1 MYLRKQLDFSA
12 QWQMTH
18 IFISPGYGTSLVT
31 QFCLLIE
38 EHPGTSQDWKG
49 LQTLVCSLR
58 SSGTGHEFRFLIVLL
73 QLKGVESPEGPIA
86 V

>member
-38 EHPGTSQDWKG
+38 EHPGTSKDWKG
-49 LQTLVCSLR
+49 PANLSLLPEVIWDR
-58 SSGTGHEFRFLIVLL
+58 TRISISNHTATT
-73 QLKGVESPEGPIA
+73 KGG
-86 V
+86 

>member
-1 MYLRKQLDFSA
+1 MYLKKQLDFSA

-18 IFISPGYGTSLVT
+18 IFISPGHGASSVT

-49 LQTLVCSLR
+49 PANLSLLPVVFWNR
-58 SSGTGHEFRFLIVLL
+58 TQISISSHTATT
-73 QLKGVESPEGPIA
+73 KGG
-86 V
+86 